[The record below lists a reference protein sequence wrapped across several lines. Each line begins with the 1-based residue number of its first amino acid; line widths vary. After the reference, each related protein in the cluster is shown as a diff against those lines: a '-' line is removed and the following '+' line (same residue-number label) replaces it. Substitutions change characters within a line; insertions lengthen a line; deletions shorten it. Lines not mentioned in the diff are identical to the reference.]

1 MANEQFVD
9 LVRGIMLRLLHELKE
24 EVDHLKEL
32 TQETQ
37 VTLLEAM
44 LDGSKVGTIVTDPSQ
59 QDNPIIYTNRTFIEM
74 TGYAQQEV
82 IGRNC
87 RFLQGPET
95 DKNDIEKMR
104 KAIAA
109 EEAITLT
116 LRNYRKDGSPFWNRL
131 AIEPVRIEDKLYFIG
146 TQTDITLERSQQQA
160 IMANEDEIEKLMLP
174 ILSIQENVATVAL
187 VGTMNLQRFETLK
200 VKICE
205 YVQEHRIEHA
215 IIDITGL
222 SWDEKSPLYW
232 FQQIYEAL
240 RIMGSN
246 LYVTGI
252 SPAAAQQFA
261 NDLDRDSQLITF
273 STIERALNFITQKTT
288 GENHII

>member
-1 MANEQFVD
+1 MD
-9 LVRGIMLRLLHELKE
+9 R
-24 EVDHLKEL
+24 LKEL

-59 QDNPIIYTNRTFIEM
+59 HDNPIIYTNKTFIEM
-74 TGYAQQEV
+74 TGYTQEEV

-87 RFLQGPET
+87 RFLQGPGTAKE
-95 DKNDIEKMR
+95 DIQKM
-104 KAIAA
+104 KEAIAD
-109 EEAITLT
+109 EKQVILT
-116 LRNYRKDGSPFWNRL
+116 LQNYRKDGSPFWNRL

-174 ILSIQENVATVAL
+174 ILSVQENVATVAL

-222 SWDEKSPLYW
+222 SWNEKSPLYW
-232 FQQIYEAL
+232 FTQIYEAL

-261 NDLDRDSQLITF
+261 NDLDRDSRLITF

-288 GENHII
+288 SENHIS

>member
-1 MANEQFVD
+1 MD
-9 LVRGIMLRLLHELKE
+9 R
-24 EVDHLKEL
+24 LKEL
-32 TQETQ
+32 TQKTQ

-59 QDNPIIYTNRTFIEM
+59 HDNPIIYTNKTFIEM
-74 TGYAQQEV
+74 TGYTQEEV

-87 RFLQGPET
+87 RFLQGPGTAKE
-95 DKNDIEKMR
+95 DIQKM
-104 KAIAA
+104 KEAIAD
-109 EEAITLT
+109 EKKVILT
-116 LRNYRKDGSPFWNRL
+116 LQNYRKDGSPFWNRL

-174 ILSIQENVATVAL
+174 ILSVQENVATVAL

-222 SWDEKSPLYW
+222 SWNEKSPLYW
-232 FQQIYEAL
+232 FTQIYEAL

-261 NDLDRDSQLITF
+261 NDLDRDSRLITF
-273 STIERALNFITQKTT
+273 STIERALNFITQKTAS
-288 GENHII
+288 ENHIS

>member
-1 MANEQFVD
+1 
-9 LVRGIMLRLLHELKE
+9 MLRLFHDMKE

-59 QDNPIIYTNRTFIEM
+59 HDNPIIYTNKTFIEM
-74 TGYAQQEV
+74 TGYTQEEV

-95 DKNDIEKMR
+95 AKEDVQKM
-104 KAIAA
+104 K
-109 EEAITLT
+109 EAIDGEKKVILT
-116 LRNYRKDGSPFWNRL
+116 LQNYRKDGSPFWNRL
-131 AIEPVRIEDKLYFIG
+131 AIEPVRIDGKLYFIG

-222 SWDEKSPLYW
+222 SWNEKSPLYW
-232 FQQIYEAL
+232 FTQIYEAL

-261 NDLDRDSQLITF
+261 NDLDRDSRLITF
-273 STIERALNFITQKTT
+273 STIERALNFITQKTAS
-288 GENHII
+288 ENHIS

>member
-9 LVRGIMLRLLHELKE
+9 LAKGIMLRLLYELKE

>member
-9 LVRGIMLRLLHELKE
+9 LVRGIMLRLLHEWKE

-82 IGRNC
+82 IGKNC

-95 DKNDIEKMR
+95 DKEDIEKMR

-109 EEAITLT
+109 KEPITLT

-131 AIEPVRIEDKLYFIG
+131 AIEPVQIEGKLYFIG

-222 SWDEKSPLYW
+222 SWNEKSPLYW

-252 SPAAAQQFA
+252 SPAAARQFA
-261 NDLDRDSQLITF
+261 DDLDRDSQLITF
-273 STIERALNFITQKTT
+273 STIERALSFITQKTT
-288 GENHII
+288 GENHFS

>member
-1 MANEQFVD
+1 
-9 LVRGIMLRLLHELKE
+9 MLGLLYEMRE
-24 EVDHLKEL
+24 EVDHLREL
-32 TQETQ
+32 NQETQ

-59 QDNPIIYTNRTFIEM
+59 QDNPIIYTNKTFIEM
-74 TGYAQQEV
+74 TGYTQQEV
-82 IGRNC
+82 IGKNC

-95 DKNDIEKMR
+95 SKEDTEKMK
-104 KAIAA
+104 KAIVNK
-109 EEAITLT
+109 EKVIVTL
-116 LRNYRKDGSPFWNRL
+116 LNYRKDGSPFWNRL
-131 AIEPVRIEDKLYFIG
+131 VIEPVWIDEKLYFIG
-146 TQTDITLERSQQQA
+146 TQTDITLERAQQQA

-174 ILSIQENVATVAL
+174 ILSVQENVATVAL
-187 VGTMNLQRFETLK
+187 VGTMNIQRFEILK

-222 SWDEKSPLYW
+222 SWTEKSPLYW
-232 FQQIYEAL
+232 FTQICEAL

-261 NDLDRDSQLITF
+261 DDLDRDSRLITF
-273 STIERALNFITQKTT
+273 STIERALNFITQKASD
-288 GENHII
+288 ENHIS

>member
-1 MANEQFVD
+1 MANGQFLD
-9 LVRGIMLRLLHELKE
+9 LATGFMLRSLYELKE

-32 TQETQ
+32 TQEIQ

-74 TGYAQQEV
+74 TGYAQEEV

-95 DKNDIEKMR
+95 AKEDIEKIR
-104 KAIAA
+104 KAIIA
-109 EEAITLT
+109 EEHITLT
-116 LRNYRKDGSPFWNRL
+116 LRNYRKDGSLFWNRL
-131 AIEPVRIEDKLYFIG
+131 AIEPVRIDDKLYFIG
-146 TQTDITLERSQQQA
+146 TQTDISLERSQQQA

-205 YVQEHRIEHA
+205 YVQQHRIEHA

-222 SWDEKSPLYW
+222 SWNEKSPLYW
-232 FQQIYEAL
+232 FTQIYEAL

-252 SPAAAQQFA
+252 SPAAAQQFS
-261 NDLDRDSQLITF
+261 NDLDRDSRLITF
-273 STIERALNFITQKTT
+273 STIERALNFITEKAN
-288 GENHII
+288 GENHIS

>member
-1 MANEQFVD
+1 
-9 LVRGIMLRLLHELKE
+9 MLRLFHDTKD
-24 EVDHLKEL
+24 EVDRLKEL

-59 QDNPIIYTNRTFIEM
+59 HDNPIIYTNQTFIEM
-74 TGYAQQEV
+74 TGYTQEEV

-95 DKNDIEKMR
+95 SKDDVRKM
-104 KAIAA
+104 K
-109 EEAITLT
+109 EAISNEKKVVFTLQ
-116 LRNYRKDGSPFWNRL
+116 NYRKDGSPFWNRL
-131 AIEPVRIEDKLYFIG
+131 AIEPVRIEGKLYFIG

-174 ILSIQENVATVAL
+174 ILSVQENVATVAL

-222 SWDEKSPLYW
+222 TWNEKSPLYW
-232 FQQIYEAL
+232 FTQIYEAL

-261 NDLDRDSQLITF
+261 NDLDRDSRLITF

-288 GENHII
+288 SENHIS

>member
-1 MANEQFVD
+1 MER
-9 LVRGIMLRLLHELKE
+9 RGGPL
-24 EVDHLKEL
+24 EL

-82 IGRNC
+82 IGKNC

-95 DKNDIEKMR
+95 DKEDIEKMR

-109 EEAITLT
+109 KEPITLT

-131 AIEPVRIEDKLYFIG
+131 AIEPVQIEGKLYFIG

-205 YVQEHRIEHA
+205 YVQEHRI
-215 IIDITGL
+215 
-222 SWDEKSPLYW
+222 
-232 FQQIYEAL
+232 
-240 RIMGSN
+240 
-246 LYVTGI
+246 
-252 SPAAAQQFA
+252 AQ
-261 NDLDRDSQLITF
+261 
-273 STIERALNFITQKTT
+273 
-288 GENHII
+288 

>member
-1 MANEQFVD
+1 
-9 LVRGIMLRLLHELKE
+9 MLRLFHDTKD

-59 QDNPIIYTNRTFIEM
+59 HDNPIIYTNKTFIEM
-74 TGYAQQEV
+74 TGYTQEEV

-95 DKNDIEKMR
+95 AKEDVQKM
-104 KAIAA
+104 KEAIAG
-109 EEAITLT
+109 EKKVLLT
-116 LRNYRKDGSPFWNRL
+116 LQNYRKDGSPFWNRL
-131 AIEPVRIEDKLYFIG
+131 AIEPVRIDGKLYFIG

-174 ILSIQENVATVAL
+174 ILSVQENVATVAL

-222 SWDEKSPLYW
+222 TWNEKSPLYW
-232 FQQIYEAL
+232 FTQIYEAL

-261 NDLDRDSQLITF
+261 NDLDRDSRLITF
-273 STIERALNFITQKTT
+273 STIERALNFITQKTAS
-288 GENHII
+288 ENHIS

>member
-1 MANEQFVD
+1 
-9 LVRGIMLRLLHELKE
+9 MLRLFHDTKD

-59 QDNPIIYTNRTFIEM
+59 HDNPIIYTNKTFIEM
-74 TGYAQQEV
+74 TGYTQEEV

-95 DKNDIEKMR
+95 AKEDVQKM
-104 KAIAA
+104 KEAIAD
-109 EEAITLT
+109 EKKVLLT
-116 LRNYRKDGSPFWNRL
+116 LQNYRKDGSPFWNRL
-131 AIEPVRIEDKLYFIG
+131 AIEPVRIDGKLYFIG

-174 ILSIQENVATVAL
+174 ILSVQENVATVAL

-222 SWDEKSPLYW
+222 TWNEKSPLYW
-232 FQQIYEAL
+232 FTQIYEAL

-261 NDLDRDSQLITF
+261 NDLDRDSRLITF
-273 STIERALNFITQKTT
+273 STIERALNFITQKTAS
-288 GENHII
+288 ENHIS

>member
-1 MANEQFVD
+1 MLHLVNETKD
-9 LVRGIMLRLLHELKE
+9 
-24 EVDHLKEL
+24 EVDSLKEL
-32 TQETQ
+32 TQKNQ

-59 QDNPIIYTNRTFIEM
+59 DDNPIIYTNKTFIEM
-74 TGYAQQEV
+74 TGYTQEEV
-82 IGRNC
+82 VGRNC
-87 RFLQGPET
+87 RFLQGAGTAKE
-95 DKNDIEKMR
+95 DVQKMK
-104 KAIAA
+104 KAIEN
-109 EEAITLT
+109 EEKIMLT
-116 LRNYRKDGSPFWNRL
+116 LQNYRKDGSPFWNRL
-131 AIEPVRIEDKLYFIG
+131 AIEPVRLGEKLYFIG

-174 ILSIQENVATVAL
+174 ILSVQENVATVAL

-205 YVQEHRIEHA
+205 YVQKHRIEHA

-222 SWDEKSPLYW
+222 SWNEKSPLYW
-232 FQQIYEAL
+232 FTQIYEAL
-240 RIMGSN
+240 RIMGSK

-261 NDLDRDSQLITF
+261 NDIDRDNRLITF
-273 STIERALNFITQKTT
+273 STIERALNFITHKTT
-288 GENHII
+288 DENHIS